1 MTITLDIAN
10 LSKEIHLAI
19 KTIRSTLVNNPKA
32 LPPRLVI
39 PGQKRLLWLR
49 EDVENF
55 YRSQVKGHG
64 SNPDFSPKQPEQP
77 EQPEQLKQAGA
88 KKRGRPTKAAQM
100 AERQAAEKKNGSSK

>member
-1 MTITLDIAN
+1 MTITLCIDD
-10 LSKEIHLAI
+10 LSREIHLAV

-55 YRSQVKGHG
+55 YRGQIKGHG
-64 SNPDFSPKQPEQP
+64 SNPDYSTKQPEP
-77 EQPEQLKQAGA
+77 AVEDKPTI
-88 KKRGRPTKAAQM
+88 KKRGRPTKAEQM
-100 AERQAAEKKNGSSK
+100 ARFAKIKGGEKC